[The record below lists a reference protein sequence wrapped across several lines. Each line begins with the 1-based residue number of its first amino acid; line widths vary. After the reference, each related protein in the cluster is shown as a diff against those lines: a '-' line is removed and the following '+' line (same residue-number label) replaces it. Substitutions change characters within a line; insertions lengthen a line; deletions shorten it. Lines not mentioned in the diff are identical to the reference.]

1 MMLRK
6 LVVALALSL
15 SHADNLRAT
24 RSRGR
29 TLQEVNLVPEDEAAD
44 LKKQEEA
51 QREKAM
57 AEAAA
62 AMEKAK
68 AMLAEAEKAK
78 ILADAAARKAHLEA
92 EVAYLYRPGGERAR
106 SVQQHFDGL
115 VEASAGSANSPE
127 SSANSVPTK
136 RARH

>member
-1 MMLRK
+1 MLRK
-6 LVVALALSL
+6 LVLALALSL

-68 AMLAEAEKAK
+68 ACL
-78 ILADAAARKAHLEA
+78 
-92 EVAYLYRPGGERAR
+92 LYTSPSPR
-106 SVQQHFDGL
+106 DGL
-115 VEASAGSANSPE
+115 LSRMP
-127 SSANSVPTK
+127 SSA
-136 RARH
+136 

>member
-1 MMLRK
+1 MAWMRAPL
-6 LVVALALSL
+6 LLALCL
-15 SHADNLRAT
+15 GNAEYL
-24 RSRGR
+24 R

-51 QREKAM
+51 QREKAL

-78 ILADAAARKAHLEA
+78 PL
-92 EVAYLYRPGGERAR
+92 
-106 SVQQHFDGL
+106 
-115 VEASAGSANSPE
+115 
-127 SSANSVPTK
+127 SVPSRTTRSSRCLIWCV
-136 RARH
+136 RA

>member
-1 MMLRK
+1 MLRK

-57 AEAAA
+57 AEA
-62 AMEKAK
+62 
-68 AMLAEAEKAK
+68 EAQQ
-78 ILADAAARKAHLEA
+78 IWWNNVLRDLEA
-92 EVAYLYRPGGERAR
+92 GRPVKPPITSPYPKYELFKGG
-106 SVQQHFDGL
+106 S
-115 VEASAGSANSPE
+115 
-127 SSANSVPTK
+127 
-136 RARH
+136 

>member
-1 MMLRK
+1 MLRK

-57 AEAAA
+57 A
-62 AMEKAK
+62 
-68 AMLAEAEKAK
+68 
-78 ILADAAARKAHLEA
+78 
-92 EVAYLYRPGGERAR
+92 
-106 SVQQHFDGL
+106 
-115 VEASAGSANSPE
+115 
-127 SSANSVPTK
+127 
-136 RARH
+136 

>member
-1 MMLRK
+1 MLRK
-6 LVVALALSL
+6 LVLALALSL

-57 AEAAA
+57 AERLTTSAMRNRAAA
-62 AMEKAK
+62 AQA
-68 AMLAEAEKAK
+68 A
-78 ILADAAARKAHLEA
+78 ADAADAV
-92 EVAYLYRPGGERAR
+92 VAALPSRP
-106 SVQQHFDGL
+106 
-115 VEASAGSANSPE
+115 N
-127 SSANSVPTK
+127 
-136 RARH
+136 

>member
-1 MMLRK
+1 MLRK
-6 LVVALALSL
+6 LVLALALSL
-15 SHADNLRAT
+15 SNADNLRAT

-68 AMLAEAEKAK
+68 AMLAEAANSC
-78 ILADAAARKAHLEA
+78 AARSASWSS
-92 EVAYLYRPGGERAR
+92 RR
-106 SVQQHFDGL
+106 
-115 VEASAGSANSPE
+115 ASAGLLLA
-127 SSANSVPTK
+127 
-136 RARH
+136 

>member
-62 AMEKAK
+62 AMEKAHFRPQK
-68 AMLAEAEKAK
+68 TSFCKKPLMHKKIAIEKN
-78 ILADAAARKAHLEA
+78 IFWD
-92 EVAYLYRPGGERAR
+92 
-106 SVQQHFDGL
+106 
-115 VEASAGSANSPE
+115 
-127 SSANSVPTK
+127 
-136 RARH
+136 

>member
-68 AMLAEAEKAK
+68 AMVEQ
-78 ILADAAARKAHLEA
+78 RLEISSDMHPIKFLDTIQKD
-92 EVAYLYRPGGERAR
+92 YLYYSLKSQEQVERTI
-106 SVQQHFDGL
+106 Q
-115 VEASAGSANSPE
+115 
-127 SSANSVPTK
+127 
-136 RARH
+136 

>member
-62 AMEKAK
+62 AMEKAHFRPQK
-68 AMLAEAEKAK
+68 NF
-78 ILADAAARKAHLEA
+78 ILQKTIDAQKNC
-92 EVAYLYRPGGERAR
+92 Y
-106 SVQQHFDGL
+106 
-115 VEASAGSANSPE
+115 
-127 SSANSVPTK
+127 
-136 RARH
+136 

>member
-1 MMLRK
+1 MLRK
-6 LVVALALSL
+6 LVVALALTL

-78 ILADAAARKAHLEA
+78 AMLAGALPDHSQFSVKAAK
-92 EVAYLYRPGGERAR
+92 PGIV
-106 SVQQHFDGL
+106 S
-115 VEASAGSANSPE
+115 SSP
-127 SSANSVPTK
+127 
-136 RARH
+136 

>member
-78 ILADAAARKAHLEA
+78 AAAAAATTTAPPNLN
-92 EVAYLYRPGGERAR
+92 
-106 SVQQHFDGL
+106 F
-115 VEASAGSANSPE
+115 
-127 SSANSVPTK
+127 
-136 RARH
+136 